1 MRVTNSIPQHARKSP
16 GVFLCLAALLL
27 LIMLYLT
34 VRIQFQT
41 NHHKKHDKDAT
52 NTEQCLNR
60 NGVSYAVQEA
70 ASGRIHL
77 ICVETPSE
85 FYDVIYKDRGTLDGI
100 TAFRVT
106 KLITKSGTIEFHT
119 AEDYVAFL
127 INRGDRVLSTSQFSG
142 PFIFVFP

>member
-70 ASGRIHL
+70 ASGR
-77 ICVETPSE
+77 CE
-85 FYDVIYKDRGTLDGI
+85 
-100 TAFRVT
+100 
-106 KLITKSGTIEFHT
+106 HT
-119 AEDYVAFL
+119 ADDETDGGEHE
-127 INRGDRVLSTSQFSG
+127 RCDQRDLSR
-142 PFIFVFP
+142 